1 MRDET
6 PAPPP
11 KAYVD
16 RIIFVVM
23 GTFFILLIIGFV
35 FNWTPVW
42 VVGVIG
48 SFWSLAIYFFCPPKV
63 YGD

>member
-16 RIIFVVM
+16 RFFFAVM

-48 SFWSLAIYFFCPPKV
+48 SFWSLVIYFFCPPKV